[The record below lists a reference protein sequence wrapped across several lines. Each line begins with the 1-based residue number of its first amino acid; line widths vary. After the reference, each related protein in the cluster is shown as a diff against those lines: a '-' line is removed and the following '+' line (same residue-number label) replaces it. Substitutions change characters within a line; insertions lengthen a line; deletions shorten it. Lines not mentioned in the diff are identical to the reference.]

1 MEGEG
6 VVVRLADGGV
16 GVGGG
21 DGLELEGDVVEV
33 VAHHLVLLLGFHAQL
48 AIQEARLVLYL
59 LVVVKQLG
67 ENLLLD
73 IVQIGGGEGRWVD
86 W

>member
-16 GVGGG
+16 GVRGG
-21 DGLELEGDVVEV
+21 DGLGLEGDVIE
-33 VAHHLVLLLGFHAQL
+33 VLLLGFHAQL